1 MDRKNELIKVSIHGI
16 LANLLLVMF
25 KAASRFYGEFD
36 RRYAGCIE

>member
-1 MDRKNELIKVSIHGI
+1 MDRKKEIIKVSIHGI

-25 KAASRFYGEFD
+25 KASRFYGEFD